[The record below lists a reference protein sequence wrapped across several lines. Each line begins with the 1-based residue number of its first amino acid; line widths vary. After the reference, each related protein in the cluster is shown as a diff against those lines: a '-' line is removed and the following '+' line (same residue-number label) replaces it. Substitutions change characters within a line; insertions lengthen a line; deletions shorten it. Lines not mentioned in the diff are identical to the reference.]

1 VKVSE
6 SLERILHRVREE
18 YGDEEIRRLRLNLY
32 GGSYNVRRK
41 RGGTSWSTHAWGIA
55 MDWDPGNNKLKWGRD
70 RATLAKPEYDTWWRI
85 WEDEGW
91 VSLGRESNY
100 DWMHVQ
106 AARP

>member
-55 MDWDPGNNKLKWGRD
+55 MDWDPGNNKLKWGE
-70 RATLAKPEYDTWWRI
+70 TGPHWRNPNTI
-85 WEDEGW
+85 PGGVYGKTKDG
-91 VSLGRESNY
+91 
-100 DWMHVQ
+100 
-106 AARP
+106 